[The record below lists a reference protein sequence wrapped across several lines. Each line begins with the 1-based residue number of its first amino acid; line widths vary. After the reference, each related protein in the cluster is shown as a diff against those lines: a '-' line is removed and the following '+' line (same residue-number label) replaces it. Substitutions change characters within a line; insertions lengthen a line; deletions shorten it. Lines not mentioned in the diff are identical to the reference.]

1 MNKKYLETIKID
13 DLKICNLS
21 YHQKRVDNTIGNAK
35 LDLKKIINPPAEGL
49 LRCRIVYNL
58 QEYKV
63 EYIPY
68 IKRNVRVL
76 KAVFSDTI
84 EYDKKY
90 EDRTA
95 LDLLFEQRDMCDD
108 ILIVKNGYVT
118 DTSIANIAF
127 YDGEKWL
134 TPEKPLLVGTTR
146 ARLLEEK
153 KIFPADIK
161 YEEIYK
167 FKKLALMNAMI
178 DFDII
183 AQENI
188 GDVIC

>member
-21 YHQKRVDNTIGNAK
+21 YHQKRVDNTIGAEK
-35 LDLKKIINPPAEGL
+35 LDLQEIVKPPVEGL
-49 LRCRIVYNL
+49 LRCRIVYSL
-58 QEYKV
+58 QECKV

-68 IKRNVRVL
+68 IKRNVQVL
-76 KAVFSDTI
+76 KAVFSNTI

-95 LDLLFEQRDMCDD
+95 LDLLFAQREECDD
-108 ILIVKNGYVT
+108 ILIIKNGYVT

-134 TPEKPLLVGTTR
+134 TPAKPLLAGTTR

-153 KIFPADIK
+153 KILSADIK
-161 YEEIYK
+161 YEELYK

>member
-21 YHQKRVDNTIGNAK
+21 YHQKRVDNTIGAEK
-35 LDLKKIINPPAEGL
+35 LDLQEIVKPPVEGL
-49 LRCRIVYNL
+49 LRCRIVYSL
-58 QEYKV
+58 QECKV

-68 IKRNVRVL
+68 IKRNVQVL
-76 KAVFSDTI
+76 KAVFSNTI

-95 LDLLFEQRDMCDD
+95 LDLLFAQREECDD
-108 ILIVKNGYVT
+108 ILIIKNGYVT

-134 TPEKPLLVGTTR
+134 TPTKPLLAGTTR
-146 ARLLEEK
+146 ARLLDEK
-153 KIFPADIK
+153 KILSADIK
-161 YEEIYK
+161 YEELYK

>member
-21 YHQKRVDNTIGNAK
+21 YHQKRVDNTIGAEK
-35 LDLKKIINPPAEGL
+35 LDLQEIVKPPVEGL
-49 LRCRIVYNL
+49 LRCRIVYSL
-58 QEYKV
+58 QECKV

-68 IKRNVRVL
+68 IKRNVQVL
-76 KAVFSDTI
+76 KAVFSNTI

-95 LDLLFEQRDMCDD
+95 LDLLFAQREECDD
-108 ILIVKNGYVT
+108 ILIIKNGYVT

-134 TPEKPLLVGTTR
+134 TPAKPLLTGTTR

-153 KIFPADIK
+153 KILSADIK
-161 YEEIYK
+161 YEELYK

>member
-21 YHQKRVDNTIGNAK
+21 YHQKRVDNTIGAEK
-35 LDLKKIINPPAEGL
+35 LDLQEIVKPPVEGL
-49 LRCRIVYNL
+49 LRCRIVYSL
-58 QEYKV
+58 QECKV

-68 IKRNVRVL
+68 IKRNVQVL
-76 KAVFSDTI
+76 KAVFSNTI

-95 LDLLFEQRDMCDD
+95 LDLLFAQREECDD
-108 ILIVKNGYVT
+108 ILIIKNGYVT

-134 TPEKPLLVGTTR
+134 TPTKPLLAGTTR

-153 KIFPADIK
+153 KILSADIK
-161 YEEIYK
+161 YEELYK